1 MFSKWKSRLDIPF
14 VLIVLLSAILNGYN
28 IWTDK
33 YVNSYYT
40 SAVASMLQSFHNFFF
55 ASFDPGGYVTVDK
68 PPVTFWI
75 QTISAYIFGLHGWS
89 VILPQAL
96 SGIGSVCLIYVMV
109 KPTFGKTAARLSA
122 LAIAITPVLVAVSRT
137 NNIDSM
143 LVFTLLLASW
153 FLFKGLKKNKLW
165 YVLVAFAMIGVGF
178 NEKMLQAYMVLPA
191 FYLLYWVAAK
201 VNWKK
206 KLGIMAIATSILL
219 AVSLSWAV
227 IVDSIPASK
236 RPYVGSSQT
245 NSVLELAFGYNGVS
259 RLLGMDGGGGNQ
271 PSQSTS
277 KSQSSTENS
286 ASQNDG
292 TANNSNNAASSNLN
306 NTASNNSN
314 NATSSNS
321 NNTVPTNESTQGQ
334 NGMPEGFPNFDG
346 GTKGKNSSG
355 MFNTG
360 TAGPFR
366 LFQSEL
372 SGQASWLIPFVLFGL
387 VGIFIDLRK
396 KNFTQKHKEALFWTA
411 WLVPVMGFF
420 SVAGFFHQYYLIMLA
435 PPVAAL
441 AGAGWSKLFELYQSK
456 LNWKS
461 FLLPA
466 AIFITAVFEWFIV
479 HPYDSV
485 IGIGWSIAILILGI
499 GVTIW
504 LSIIKVSGSRMQFI
518 AAIIGFFVLLIGPMY
533 WAFTPITY
541 GQSSML
547 PAAGP
552 TSSMGGFGGPGGMNG
567 NMPDGMPGQGQQDG
581 NAQDGMPGQGAQDGN
596 AQNGM
601 SGQGGQDGNTQNGT
615 PGQGQQDGNMP
626 SGMPGQGGQDGT
638 SQGNMPSMPGQGSNK
653 NSNGMGNEQIDKK
666 TYAYLTKNNTGEK
679 FLFATAD
686 YSTAA
691 SYIIETGKAV
701 MAMGGFSGSDP
712 ILTVDKLEKL
722 VKEGKVKYFM
732 ISDGMGG
739 RGGSSEITDWIK
751 KHGKEISSDKWQS
764 NSDNSTGLGFP
775 GGSKKLYK
783 VSL

>member
-1 MFSKWKSRLDIPF
+1 MFSKWKSRLDVPLI
-14 VLIVLLSAILNGYN
+14 LIVLLSAILNGYN

-96 SGIGSVCLIYVMV
+96 SGVGSVLLIYVMV

-122 LAIAITPVLVAVSRT
+122 LALAITPVLVAVSRT

-143 LVFTLLLASW
+143 LVFTLLLGSW

-191 FYLLYWVAAK
+191 FYLLYWIAAK

-206 KLGIMAIATSILL
+206 KLGILALATSVLL

-236 RPYVGSSQT
+236 RPYIGSSQT

-259 RLLGMDGGGGNQ
+259 RLVGMDGGGGKP
-271 PSQSTS
+271 PSQNNNN
-277 KSQSSTENS
+277 SQNSTENS
-286 ASQNDG
+286 TSQNSG
-292 TANNSNNAASSNLN
+292 STSTSND
-306 NTASNNSN
+306 TASNN
-314 NATSSNS
+314 AL
-321 NNTVPTNESTQGQ
+321 TQGQ
-334 NGMPEGFPNFDG
+334 NAMPEGAPSFNKDG
-346 GTKGKNSSG
+346 GPNGKSGGG

-441 AGAGWSKLFELYQSK
+441 AGTGWSKLFELYRSK

-466 AIFITAVFEWFIV
+466 AIFITSIFEWYIV
-479 HPYDSV
+479 HPYDSI
-485 IGIGWSIAILILGI
+485 IGIGWSLAILLLGI

-504 LSIIKVSGSRMQFI
+504 LSIMKASESRMEFM
-518 AAIIGFFVLLIGPMY
+518 AAIIGFFVLLIGPIY

-547 PAAGP
+547 PAAVP
-552 TSSMGGFGGPGGMNG
+552 TSTMGNFGGAPSGING
-567 NMPDGMPGQGQQDG
+567 NMPPENMPDGMPGQGQQDG
-581 NAQDGMPGQGAQDGN
+581 NAQGDMPGQGQ
-596 AQNGM
+596 
-601 SGQGGQDGNTQNGT
+601 QDGNTQGDI
-615 PGQGQQDGNMP
+615 PGQGQQDGNMQG
-626 SGMPGQGGQDGT
+626 GMSGQGT
-638 SQGNMPSMPGQGSNK
+638 NK
-653 NSNGMGNEQIDKK
+653 NGGGMGNEQIDQK
-666 TYAYLTKNNTGEK
+666 TYSYLTKSNSGEK

-691 SYIIETGKAV
+691 AYIIETGKSV

-739 RGGSSEITDWIK
+739 GRGGSSEITEWIK

-764 NSDNSTGLGFP
+764 KSDSSNGMGFP

>member
-1 MFSKWKSRLDIPF
+1 MFSKWKSRLDVPL

-40 SAVASMLQSFHNFFF
+40 SAVASMLHSFHNFFF

-89 VILPQAL
+89 VILPQAF
-96 SGIGSVCLIYVMV
+96 SGVGSVILIYTMV

-122 LAIAITPVLVAVSRT
+122 LALALTPVLVSVSRT

-143 LVFTLLLASW
+143 LVFTLLLGTW
-153 FLFKGLKKNKLW
+153 FLFKGLQKNKLW

-191 FYLLYWVAAK
+191 FYLLYWIAAK

-206 KLGIMAIATSILL
+206 KLGILALATSVLL

-227 IVDSIPASK
+227 IVDTIPASK
-236 RPYVGSSQT
+236 RPYIGSSQT
-245 NSVLELAFGYNGVS
+245 NSVLELAFGYNGAS
-259 RLLGMDGGGGNQ
+259 RLLGMDGGGGKSPFSNNGNFQ
-271 PSQSTS
+271 GSAQKPTIENGESTDPNTSNSTS
-277 KSQSSTENS
+277 K
-286 ASQNDG
+286 
-292 TANNSNNAASSNLN
+292 NNE
-306 NTASNNSN
+306 T
-314 NATSSNS
+314 
-321 NNTVPTNESTQGQ
+321 TQGLSDG
-334 NGMPEGFPNFDG
+334 GMPNFNIDG
-346 GTKGKNSSG
+346 GPNGKNGGG

-360 TAGPFR
+360 TKGPLR

-411 WLVPVMGFF
+411 WLLPVMGFF
-420 SVAGFFHQYYLIMLA
+420 SIAGFFHQYYLIMLA
-435 PPVAAL
+435 PPIAAL
-441 AGAGWSKLFELYQSK
+441 AGAGWLKLFELYQDN

-466 AIFITAVFEWFIV
+466 AIFITSVFEWFIV

-499 GVTIW
+499 AVTIW
-504 LSIIKVSGSRMQFI
+504 LSILKASESRMEFT

-533 WAFTPITY
+533 WALTPITY

-547 PAAGP
+547 PQAGP
-552 TSSMGGFGGPGGMNG
+552 TSSMDNFGGGPGEMNG
-567 NMPDGMPGQGQQDG
+567 NMPPGNMQGAMPGQGQSDGSLPEGFPGQGQQDG
-581 NAQDGMPGQGAQDGN
+581 
-596 AQNGM
+596 
-601 SGQGGQDGNTQNGT
+601 SG
-615 PGQGQQDGNMP
+615 
-626 SGMPGQGGQDGT
+626 
-638 SQGNMPSMPGQGSNK
+638 QGNMPSMPGQGVK
-653 NSNGMGNEQIDKK
+653 GNGPGMENQQIDKK
-666 TYAYLTKNNTGEK
+666 TYSYLTKNNTGEE

-691 SYIIETGKAV
+691 TYIIETGKAV

-712 ILTVDKLEKL
+712 ILTVEKLEKL

-732 ISDGMGG
+732 ISDDFGG
-739 RGGSSEITDWIK
+739 RGGSSEITEWIK

-764 NSDNSTGLGFP
+764 NSKSSNGIGFP